1 MLLLSQRPLGTSDAD
16 HRLFVDRA
24 SELARVRRA
33 LELGLNVYV
42 HGPPGIGR
50 TTFLRQLQRDWPEA
64 RFVNLGRFDTQPE
77 RLDALVAAVTGE
89 PVVWHRGEPPMMAL
103 SRTVAAFRGETARSI
118 DDPLQDLRDATQ
130 SLEGRSPC
138 VLLVDDLP
146 REDCQQ
152 LFGRLRDEMWE
163 IPILWIVAGT
173 ARHLDPPADSFFEEQ
188 VDLSQFDRDA
198 FREMARQR
206 AASGTPDERKKLLRA
221 AQAVA
226 ASVAPCTP
234 RQAISVLRDIYLT
247 DEVAEVSKRVAE
259 LQASRAGLKPS
270 AVKVLDALTAHG
282 PTHAGDGALLASL
295 GVSRSRVVQILG
307 ELESKGLV
315 SGERVGRRKLYTARR
330 ELPDPA
336 TLPGTAGGED
346 TAVAARLPLPERTD
360 QGISSA
366 ESESRTVP

>member
-16 HRLFVDRA
+16 HRLFIDRA

-50 TTFLRQLQRDWPEA
+50 TTFLRQLQRESAEA
-64 RFVNLGRFDTQPE
+64 RYVSLSRFDSME
-77 RLDALVAAVTGE
+77 SRLDAVQAALTGASVAQHQGE
-89 PVVWHRGEPPMMAL
+89 SLGAAMG
-103 SRTVAAFRGETARSI
+103 RTVAAVSGNVIRSI
-118 DDPLQDLRDATQ
+118 EDPLRDLRTAASGATQ
-130 SLEGRSPC
+130 ESPH

-152 LFGRLRDEMWE
+152 FFGRLRDDMWE
-163 IPILWIVAGT
+163 IPIRWIVAGT
-173 ARHLDPPADSFFEEQ
+173 VPYLDPPADSFFEEQ
-188 VDLSQFDRDA
+188 LDLSQFDRSA
-198 FREMARQR
+198 FREMAVRR

-221 AQAVA
+221 ARAVA
-226 ASVAPCTP
+226 ASVTPCTP
-234 RQAISVLRDIYLT
+234 RRAISVLRDIYLT
-247 DEVAEVSKRVAE
+247 DEIADVSKRVAE
-259 LQASRAGLKPS
+259 LQASRAGLKPT
-270 AVKVLDALTAHG
+270 AVKVLDALSAHG

-315 SGERVGRRKLYTARR
+315 SGERVGRRKLYTACR

-336 TLPGTAGGED
+336 ALSGTLGSED
-346 TAVAARLPLPERTD
+346 TAVAARLPLPERTNQD
-360 QGISSA
+360 TSSE